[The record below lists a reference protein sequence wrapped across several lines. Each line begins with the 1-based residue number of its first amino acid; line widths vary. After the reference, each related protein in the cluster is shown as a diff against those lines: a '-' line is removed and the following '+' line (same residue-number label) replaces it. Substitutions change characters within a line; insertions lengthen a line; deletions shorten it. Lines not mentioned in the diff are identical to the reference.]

1 MASRALPPPDVV
13 AFRRSIYKSPA
24 QLRSMVEPG
33 LITAA
38 ALSAVRTLVA
48 PGVTTA
54 ELDAEASRV
63 IGARGALS
71 NFQMVRGYRHTI
83 CASVNEQVVHG
94 IPGDRVL
101 EPGDILSI
109 DAGAEYK
116 GWNGDSAF
124 SIVLPDPARP
134 DLVAERQRLSDVT
147 EGSLWAGIAALA
159 TASHIGEVGTA
170 VQGYIEANAPEGGY
184 GILREYVGHGIGR
197 KMHESPSVF
206 NYRVPDPGPEVR
218 PGLVL
223 AIEPMVVIGDQ
234 ATFVED
240 DDWTVSTVDGTA
252 GSHWEHSVAVHDGG
266 IWVLTAPDGGAA
278 GLAPFGVTPRE
289 IA

>member
-1 MASRALPPPDVV
+1 ML
-13 AFRRSIYKSPA
+13 
-24 QLRSMVEPG
+24 EPG

-38 ALSAVRTLVA
+38 ALDAVRALIA
-48 PGVTTA
+48 PGVTTL
-54 ELDAEASRV
+54 ELDAAASAV
-63 IGARGALS
+63 ITGRGAKS

-94 IPGDRVL
+94 IPSDRRL
-101 EPGDILSI
+101 EPGDIVSI
-109 DAGAEYK
+109 DAGAEFQ
-116 GWNGDSAF
+116 GWNGDSA
-124 SIVLPDPARP
+124 VTVVVPDPARP
-134 DLVAERQRLSDVT
+134 ELVAERTELSRVT

-159 TASHIGEVGTA
+159 TAGHLGEVGAA
-170 VQGYIEANAPEGGY
+170 VQDHIDASGHGY

-206 NYRVPDPGPEVR
+206 NYRVPDAGPEVR

-240 DDWTVSTVDGTA
+240 DGWTVSTVDGTA

-278 GLAPFGVTPRE
+278 GLEPFGVTPAP

>member
-1 MASRALPPPDVV
+1 
-13 AFRRSIYKSPA
+13 
-24 QLRSMVEPG
+24 MVEPG

-38 ALSAVRTLVA
+38 ALDAVRALVA
-48 PGVTTA
+48 PGVTTG
-54 ELDAEASRV
+54 ELDAAASAL
-63 IGARGALS
+63 ITSRGAVS

-124 SIVLPDPARP
+124 TVVLPDPSRP
-134 DLVAERQRLSDVT
+134 EVVAERQRLSDVT
-147 EGSLWAGIAALA
+147 EGSLWAGIAAM
-159 TASHIGEVGTA
+159 ASARHIGEIGTA
-170 VQGYIEANAPEGGY
+170 VQGYIDASGEGY
-184 GILREYVGHGIGR
+184 GILRDYVGHGIGR

-206 NYRVPDPGPEVR
+206 NYRTPDPGPEVK

-234 ATFVED
+234 ATFIED
-240 DDWTVSTVDGTA
+240 DDWTVSTLDGTA

-266 IWVLTAPDGGAA
+266 IWVLTAADGGAA
-278 GLAPFGVTPRE
+278 GLAPFGVTPTP
-289 IA
+289 IG

>member
-1 MASRALPPPDVV
+1 MGL
-13 AFRRSIYKSPA
+13 RRSIYKSPA
-24 QLRSMVEPG
+24 QLRAMIEPG

-38 ALSAVRTLVA
+38 ALDAARALIA
-48 PGVTTA
+48 PGVTTG
-54 ELDAEASRV
+54 ELDAAASAV
-63 IGARGALS
+63 ITSRGAVS

-94 IPGDRVL
+94 IPGSRVL
-101 EPGDILSI
+101 QPGDIVSI

-124 SIVLPDPARP
+124 SVVIPDPSRP
-134 DLVAERQRLSDVT
+134 DVVAAREQLSTVT

-159 TASHIGEVGTA
+159 SARHIGEVGAA
-170 VQGYIEANAPEGGY
+170 VQHHIEQNAPEGGY
-184 GILREYVGHGIGR
+184 GILRDYVGHGIGR

-206 NYRVPDPGPEVR
+206 NYRVADPGPEVR

-234 ATFVED
+234 ETFVED
-240 DDWTVSTVDGTA
+240 DDWTVSTTDGTA
-252 GSHWEHSVAVHDGG
+252 GAHWEHSVAVHDGG

-278 GLAPFGVTPRE
+278 GLAPFGVTPVA
-289 IA
+289 IG

>member
-1 MASRALPPPDVV
+1 VAL
-13 AFRRSIYKSPA
+13 RRSIYKSPA

-38 ALSAVRTLVA
+38 ALDAVRALIA

-54 ELDAEASRV
+54 ELDAAASAV
-63 IGARGALS
+63 ITSRGAKS

-124 SIVLPDPARP
+124 SVVLPDAGRP
-134 DLVAERQRLSDVT
+134 DIVAERQRLSDVT

-159 TASHIGEVGTA
+159 TASHLGEIGIA
-170 VQGYIEANAPEGGY
+170 VQGYIDANAPDGGY

-197 KMHESPSVF
+197 RMHEAPSVF
-206 NYRVPDPGPEVR
+206 NYRVADPGPEVR
-218 PGLVL
+218 PGLVV

-234 ATFVED
+234 ETFVED
-240 DDWTVSTVDGTA
+240 DDWTVSTLDGSA

-266 IWVLTAPDGGAA
+266 IWVLTAPDGGAS